1 MSRPAV
7 GIGGAGRIGRLT
19 LRCAVIADTV
29 RGMNADVTT
38 EKKKKKKKKLNFLFL
53 FFFFF
58 FFFQIA

>member
-38 EKKKKKKKKLNFLFL
+38 EKKKKKKKN
-53 FFFFF
+53 
-58 FFFQIA
+58 